1 MNICPQNF
9 STLSHKSQHNAF
21 YLQVIGGTVNE
32 NGYIRVKAT
41 HVGSETTLSQIV
53 ELVEA
58 AQLAKAPVQKLA
70 DQIAKV
76 FVPIVS
82 VSVYS

>member
-1 MNICPQNF
+1 M
-9 STLSHKSQHNAF
+9 
-21 YLQVIGGTVNE
+21 IGGTVNE

-70 DQIAKV
+70 DQIAKF

-82 VSVYS
+82 TFLYSYEAVVSVSTI